1 MEDRGTEGGV
11 ARAARRVGAALRAL
25 FGAGIG
31 AAPRRYPDGE
41 AFRDD
46 VLARYPFTD
55 AARALLRTV
64 RFEVRNLGAPVGGGG
79 WYGPEARRIVL
90 EGIQDEAAVHELA
103 HAWADLAGFY
113 QEREPGGPPW
123 PTLHRPF
130 RAAVRAAADDPD
142 PRFARVR
149 FLAHQYEHGDPA
161 INFPGMG
168 ENDAERFAGLA
179 SGTMGDLRL
188 MPPALARYYAGLFEG
203 AKVRKCEGAK
213 VPGCDGEPG
222 GVGRC

>member
-1 MEDRGTEGGV
+1 MADGAWQAIG
-11 ARAARRVGAALRAL
+11 RRLRRFGATLYAL
-25 FGAGIG
+25 FGPGIG
-31 AAPRRYPDGE
+31 AAPRPATKEEGARFPDGP

-46 VLARYPFTD
+46 VLRRYPFTEE
-55 AARALLRTV
+55 ARALLRTV
-64 RFEVRNLGAPVGGGG
+64 AFEVRNLREPVGGGG

-113 QEREPGGPPW
+113 QEHEPGGPPW

-130 RAAVRAAADDPD
+130 RAAVHAAAHETD
-142 PRFARVR
+142 PRYRNVQ
-149 FLAHQYEHGDPA
+149 FLAHQYEYGDPS
-161 INFPGMG
+161 INFPGMF

-188 MPPALARYYAGLFEG
+188 MPPALARYYAGLFVLPEG
-203 AKVRKCEGAK
+203 
-213 VPGCDGEPG
+213 
-222 GVGRC
+222 

>member
-1 MEDRGTEGGV
+1 MVERGGALGEIARLAGRVAEG
-11 ARAARRVGAALRAL
+11 LRAL
-25 FGAGIG
+25 FVSGIG
-31 AAPRRYPDGE
+31 AAPRRYPSGA

-55 AARALLRTV
+55 EARALLRTV
-64 RFEVRNLGAPVGGGG
+64 RFEVKNLGEPVGGGG

-113 QEREPGGPPW
+113 QEREPNGPPW
-123 PTLHRPF
+123 PTLHLPF
-130 RAAVRAAADDPD
+130 RAAVRAAAEEPD
-142 PRFARVR
+142 PRYASVR
-149 FLAHQYEHGDPA
+149 FLARQYEYGDPA
-161 INFPGMG
+161 ISFPGMG

-188 MPPALARYYAGLFEG
+188 MPPELARWYAGLF
-203 AKVRKCEGAK
+203 VL
-213 VPGCDGEPG
+213 PDQD
-222 GVGRC
+222 

>member
-1 MEDRGTEGGV
+1 MDGGGAEGGV
-11 ARAARRVGAALRAL
+11 TRAARRVGAALRAL

-31 AAPRRYPDGE
+31 AAPRRYPDAE

-79 WYGPEARRIVL
+79 WYGPQGRRIVL

-113 QEREPGGPPW
+113 QERAADGPSW
-123 PTLHRPF
+123 PILHRPF
-130 RAAVRAAADDPD
+130 RAAVKRAADDPD
-142 PRFARVR
+142 PRYSQVQ
-149 FLAHQYEHGDPA
+149 FLAHQYEYGDPN
-161 INFPGMG
+161 IGFPGMF
-168 ENDAERFAGLA
+168 ENDPERFAGLA
-179 SGTMGDLRL
+179 SGTMGDLSK
-188 MPPALARYYAGLFEG
+188 MPPYLARWYAGLF
-203 AKVRKCEGAK
+203 VL
-213 VPGCDGEPG
+213 DGE
-222 GVGRC
+222 

>member
-1 MEDRGTEGGV
+1 MSDTGRDWRG
-11 ARAARRVGAALRAL
+11 AAQRVGATLRAL
-25 FGAGIG
+25 FGPGLGATAGRYASG
-31 AAPRRYPDGE
+31 A

-55 AARALLRTV
+55 EARDLLRTV
-64 RFEVRNLGAPVGGGG
+64 RFEVHNLSEPVGGGG
-79 WYGPEARRIVL
+79 WYGPQERRIVL
-90 EGIQDEAAVHELA
+90 QGIQDEAAVHELA

-123 PTLHRPF
+123 PTLNRPF
-130 RAAVRAAADDPD
+130 RAAVRAAADNPD
-142 PRFARVR
+142 PRYGRVQ
-149 FLAHQYEHGDPA
+149 FLAHQYEYGDPA

-188 MPPALARYYAGLFEG
+188 MPPELARWYTGLFRSG
-203 AKVRKCEGAK
+203 SRV
-213 VPGCDGEPG
+213 
-222 GVGRC
+222 VG

>member
-1 MEDRGTEGGV
+1 MADAGGAASGIV
-11 ARAARRVGAALRAL
+11 RLAQRAAAGLRAL
-25 FGAGIG
+25 FVTGIG
-31 AAPRRYPDGE
+31 AAPGRFADGA

-55 AARALLRTV
+55 EARALLRTV
-64 RFEVRNLGAPVGGGG
+64 DFEVKNLHEPVGGGG

-103 HAWADLAGFY
+103 HAWADLSGFY
-113 QEREPGGPPW
+113 QEHEPGGPPW

-130 RAAVRAAADDPD
+130 RTAVRAAAEDPD
-142 PRFARVR
+142 PRYARVR
-149 FLAHQYEHGDPA
+149 FLARQYEYGDPA

-188 MPPALARYYAGLFEG
+188 MPPELARWYAGLF
-203 AKVRKCEGAK
+203 VL
-213 VPGCDGEPG
+213 PPDD
-222 GVGRC
+222 

>member
-1 MEDRGTEGGV
+1 MERDSTLSAI
-11 ARAARRVGAALRAL
+11 ARQARRLGHTLQAL
-25 FGAGIG
+25 FGPGLG
-31 AAPRRYPDGE
+31 AAPGRRADSL

-46 VLARYPFTD
+46 VLTRYPFTP
-55 AARALLRTV
+55 AARELLRGV
-64 RFEVRNLGAPVGGGG
+64 RFEVRNLHEPVGGGG

-103 HAWADLAGFY
+103 HAWADLTGFY

-130 RAAVRAAADDPD
+130 RAAVRAAAEDPD
-142 PRFARVR
+142 PRYATVRYLAR
-149 FLAHQYEHGDPA
+149 QYEYGDA
-161 INFPGMG
+161 ALDFPGMG

-188 MPPALARYYAGLFEG
+188 MPPRLAAYYRDLFVAPG
-203 AKVRKCEGAK
+203 A
-213 VPGCDGEPG
+213 
-222 GVGRC
+222 

>member
-1 MEDRGTEGGV
+1 MTGEKEPRTGWRGRLWV
-11 ARAARRVGAALRAL
+11 AGTTLRAL
-25 FGAGIG
+25 FGRGLGVEPGGTGGRYRDG
-31 AAPRRYPDGE
+31 A

-46 VLARYPFTD
+46 VLARYPFTNE
-55 AARALLRTV
+55 ARALLGAV
-64 RFEVRNLGAPVGGGG
+64 RFEVRNLREPVGGGG
-79 WYGPEARRIVL
+79 WYGPQARRIVL

-130 RAAVRAAADDPD
+130 RAAVRAAADETD
-142 PRFARVR
+142 PRYGRVR
-149 FLAHQYEHGDPA
+149 HLARQYEYGDEA
-161 INFPGMG
+161 IGFPGMG

-188 MPPALARYYAGLFEG
+188 MPPALAAWYADLFVDP
-203 AKVRKCEGAK
+203 AR
-213 VPGCDGEPG
+213 
-222 GVGRC
+222 